1 MTDPAVRVGWD
12 APSGSGRYSAEASRR
27 PGGLWGTP
35 GRPQRYARAPSLPAV
50 GFARFGRPMTPE
62 MLYVLVALGGA
73 GVGILLAKLV
83 IRPLRGQS

>member
-1 MTDPAVRVGWD
+1 
-12 APSGSGRYSAEASRR
+12 
-27 PGGLWGTP
+27 
-35 GRPQRYARAPSLPAV
+35 
-50 GFARFGRPMTPE
+50 MTPE